1 MKIGKA
7 EIGVIGIIGLVLSLP
22 SAFLTFY
29 GLLTDIYLTLIGASI
44 LILATALYFGDLF
57 AHRKKRLN
65 A

>member
-29 GLLTDIYLTLIGASI
+29 GLLTDIYLTLIGAPI
-44 LILATALYFGDLF
+44 LILAIALYFGDLF